1 MNELTT
7 FYGQIAEQGEARDKA
22 RAVYA
27 LCRFITPQF
36 YSKQTRDEAA
46 ATVSS
51 IQVLTADIDGAVM
64 AKMCEMAAKDYPKA
78 RSENPKVFFDIN
90 YILTFYKKA
99 AENLRTEAPSILQKT
114 QNIQKQAFPAS
125 RLCLIQK
132 AAVIQF
138 LQTWFLTIQATLVTR
153 QKSEG

>member
-7 FYGQIAEQGEARDKA
+7 FYGQIAEQGEARNKA

-64 AKMCEMAAKDYPKA
+64 AKMCEMAAKDYPRA

-90 YILTFYKKA
+90 YILSFYKA
-99 AENLRTEAPSILQKT
+99 AKKSLRPGWAEVYLGDENDVKLWGDADEWDWDEPYKGKIYK
-114 QNIQKQAFPAS
+114 QNY
-125 RLCLIQK
+125 
-132 AAVIQF
+132 
-138 LQTWFLTIQATLVTR
+138 
-153 QKSEG
+153 

>member
-7 FYGQIAEQGEARDKA
+7 FYGQIAEQSEARDKA

-99 AENLRTEAPSILQKT
+99 AGKPAASVGASVSRRGKRREALGRCRRMERGQRIQRENL
-114 QNIQKQAFPAS
+114 
-125 RLCLIQK
+125 
-132 AAVIQF
+132 
-138 LQTWFLTIQATLVTR
+138 QTKLLKIVDI
-153 QKSEG
+153 

>member
-7 FYGQIAEQGEARDKA
+7 FCGQIAEKSEARDKA

-64 AKMCEMAAKDYPKA
+64 AKMCEMAAKDYPRA

-99 AENLRTEAPSILQKT
+99 AENLRPAWAQLYLGEENGVKLWGDSDEWDWDEPYKRKIYR
-114 QNIQKQAFPAS
+114 QNY
-125 RLCLIQK
+125 
-132 AAVIQF
+132 
-138 LQTWFLTIQATLVTR
+138 
-153 QKSEG
+153 

>member
-7 FYGQIAEQGEARDKA
+7 FYGQIAEQSEARDKA

-51 IQVLTADIDGAVM
+51 IQVLTADIDGAVI

-78 RSENPKVFFDIN
+78 RSENPKVYFDIN
-90 YILTFYKKA
+90 YILTFYKRA
-99 AENLRTEAPSILQKT
+99 AEIVRPEWAQVYLGDENGVNLWGDAEEWSWDEPYNGKIYR
-114 QNIQKQAFPAS
+114 QNY
-125 RLCLIQK
+125 
-132 AAVIQF
+132 
-138 LQTWFLTIQATLVTR
+138 
-153 QKSEG
+153 

>member
-7 FYGQIAEQGEARDKA
+7 FYGQIAEQSEARDKA

-90 YILTFYKKA
+90 YILTFYKMA
-99 AENLRTEAPSILQKT
+99 AESLRPAWAEVYLGDENGVNLWGDAEEWDWDEPYKGKIYR
-114 QNIQKQAFPAS
+114 QNY
-125 RLCLIQK
+125 
-132 AAVIQF
+132 
-138 LQTWFLTIQATLVTR
+138 
-153 QKSEG
+153 

>member
-7 FYGQIAEQGEARDKA
+7 FCGQIAEKSEARDKA

-36 YSKQTRDEAA
+36 YSKQTREEAA

-51 IQVLTADIDGAVM
+51 IQVLTADIDGEVM

-78 RSENPKVFFDIN
+78 RSENPKVFFVIN

-99 AENLRTEAPSILQKT
+99 AESLRPEWAQVYLGDENGVKLWGDADEWDWDEPYKGKIYR
-114 QNIQKQAFPAS
+114 QNY
-125 RLCLIQK
+125 
-132 AAVIQF
+132 
-138 LQTWFLTIQATLVTR
+138 
-153 QKSEG
+153 

>member
-36 YSKQTRDEAA
+36 YSKQTRDEAQ

-78 RSENPKVFFDIN
+78 RSDNPKVYFDIN
-90 YILTFYKKA
+90 YILTFYKA
-99 AENLRTEAPSILQKT
+99 AKKSLWPSWAEVYLGEENDVKLWGDADEWDWDKPYKGKIY
-114 QNIQKQAFPAS
+114 
-125 RLCLIQK
+125 
-132 AAVIQF
+132 
-138 LQTWFLTIQATLVTR
+138 R
-153 QKSEG
+153 QDY

>member
-90 YILTFYKKA
+90 YILTFYKA
-99 AENLRTEAPSILQKT
+99 AKKSLWPKWAQVYLGEENGVKLWGDADEWNWDEPYKGKIYK
-114 QNIQKQAFPAS
+114 QNY
-125 RLCLIQK
+125 
-132 AAVIQF
+132 
-138 LQTWFLTIQATLVTR
+138 
-153 QKSEG
+153 

>member
-7 FYGQIAEQGEARDKA
+7 FYGQIAEQGETRDKA

-90 YILTFYKKA
+90 YILSFYKA
-99 AENLRTEAPSILQKT
+99 AKKSLRPGWAEVYLGEENGVKLWGDADELDWDEPYNGKIYK
-114 QNIQKQAFPAS
+114 QNY
-125 RLCLIQK
+125 
-132 AAVIQF
+132 
-138 LQTWFLTIQATLVTR
+138 
-153 QKSEG
+153 

>member
-7 FYGQIAEQGEARDKA
+7 FYGQIAEQSETRDKA

-64 AKMCEMAAKDYPKA
+64 AKMCEMAAKDYPRA

-90 YILTFYKKA
+90 YILTFYKA
-99 AENLRTEAPSILQKT
+99 AKKSLWPEWAQVYLGEENGVKLWGDADEWNGDRAYKGKIYK
-114 QNIQKQAFPAS
+114 QNY
-125 RLCLIQK
+125 
-132 AAVIQF
+132 
-138 LQTWFLTIQATLVTR
+138 
-153 QKSEG
+153 

>member
-7 FYGQIAEQGEARDKA
+7 FYGQIAEQSEARDKA

-51 IQVLTADIDGAVM
+51 IQVLTADIDGAAM
-64 AKMCEMAAKDYPKA
+64 AKMCEMAAKDYPRA

-99 AENLRTEAPSILQKT
+99 AESLRPAWAEVYLGEKNGVKLWGDADEWDLDEPYKGKIYK
-114 QNIQKQAFPAS
+114 QNY
-125 RLCLIQK
+125 
-132 AAVIQF
+132 
-138 LQTWFLTIQATLVTR
+138 
-153 QKSEG
+153 